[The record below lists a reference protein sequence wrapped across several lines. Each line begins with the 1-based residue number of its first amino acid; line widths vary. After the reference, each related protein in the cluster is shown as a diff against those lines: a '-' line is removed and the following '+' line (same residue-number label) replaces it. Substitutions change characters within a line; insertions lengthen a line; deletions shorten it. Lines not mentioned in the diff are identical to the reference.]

1 MQKVYKYGNGMVYVE
16 MPKSDSGLIK
26 KATEDFLRK
35 VLKESIQN
43 GNSDQS
49 RNIRKK

>member
-16 MPKSDSGLIK
+16 IPESDSGLIRE
-26 KATEDFLRK
+26 ATERFLKK

>member
-1 MQKVYKYGNGMVYVE
+1 MHKVCRYGNGMVYVE
-16 MPKSDSGLIK
+16 MSETSSEYLQ

-49 RNIRKK
+49 RDIRKK